1 MKRYLWS
8 ILAVV
13 GLAAT
18 SAEAQIAALN
28 GVCENGGRH
37 ATVQGL
43 NATNFQLGVIPSCT
57 ISVYLTGTT
66 TKATIF
72 ADSLGT
78 PLANPFTGAVVGS
91 TAPGQWLFYAATGV
105 GYDVTMS
112 GGIAPN
118 TFPTPVTLTDLIV
131 GGGGGGGGVSSFSS
145 GNLLPLFTTNV
156 ANPTTS
162 PALSFNPQSVPNLSF
177 YGNVT
182 PTINPPQFVTFV
194 AGANISLTPSGG
206 NTLTFSAAGG
216 GCGPLAGDTTS
227 TNCGTGNLATPFTPP
242 AFNQAFGDNNLNT
255 AGGTNLVSVG
265 NANGNLFPNNEF
277 VGIGDT
283 NGASIPSGHGSNDV
297 IGIGNNN
304 IATVVGGIP
313 DLICIGDANCQT
325 ISWLQDSVAIGNAN
339 FSNNVGTGNGTNLTE
354 AVGIGLTNGWYIN
367 TGGSIVAIG
376 QNNAGGIRTAG
387 STNVFEIIAL
397 GDSSA
402 QLIGNNVSDVIA
414 QGDGAAAT
422 LPTNSADIVAIG
434 DGADKQ
440 CNTFTGCAGGIP
452 NPVAVN
458 DVIAIGD
465 GTAGF
470 NQASQ
475 IVAIG
480 KNALGPVSVG
490 AGVGTFSYN
499 SGTLITAVGVN
510 TLASNS
516 TGSRNAAYGAYAGC
530 DGYVENSSI
539 GNCNQTGSN
548 NSWFGYDSGPNT
560 TTQLSNTAAFGYQAH
575 NTASNQIVLGNSSMT
590 TAYLFGTG
598 TGCLSASAG
607 GLISGSGS
615 GCGAGG
621 GGASN
626 VTVNGGSTLTTANFG
641 ASPAAGTNGINVT
654 WQVSAPNVSAEIVGD
669 GVSTHFLNGTGTFT
683 APAGSGTV
691 TSIATT
697 APLGG
702 GPITTTG
709 TLTCAT
715 CLVASS
721 PAVGILHVAGATQT
735 ATSSAVNLATADVTG
750 LLPIANGGTGTA
762 TPNLVAGA
770 NVTISGSWPN
780 QTINAPAAGSGISG
794 LTAGVVPLAGSPTT
808 ITANSHIDDGVTTAA
823 TLTATEPIAITGATH
838 GMSIPA
844 GTAVAG
850 AANTVIYASDATSGF
865 AEVNENN
872 TGLARICTSA
882 NSVCTGGGGSA
893 IVASAEVVSFTTT
906 PTFSV
911 ATNVSRIVLTNNI
924 TSFTLAAGSDG
935 QDKKLCFKQGAGPFT
950 VVPPANVHGFFT
962 IGTVNAEWNCQSFVY
977 DNTDSIWLSTSP
989 GTVNQ

>member
-37 ATVQGL
+37 ATVSGL
-43 NATNFQLGVIPSCT
+43 SATNFQLGVIPSCSVT
-57 ISVYLTGTT
+57 VYLTGTT

-145 GNLLPLFTTNV
+145 GNLLPLFTTTV

-255 AGGTNLVSVG
+255 VAGTNLVSVG
-265 NANGNLFPNNEF
+265 NSNGNAFPNNEF

-283 NGASIPSGHGSNDV
+283 NGAAIPSGHGSNDV

-304 IATVVGGIP
+304 IATVVGKIP
-313 DLICIGDANCQT
+313 DLICIGDANCQS
-325 ISWLQDSVAIGNAN
+325 ISYLNDSVGIGNGNFQHNVGTADSPESNNLHEAVAIGLANAQ
-339 FSNNVGTGNGTNLTE
+339 
-354 AVGIGLTNGWYIN
+354 YIN
-367 TGGSIVAIG
+367 TGNSVVGIG
-376 QNNAGGIRTAG
+376 QATAGGIFPGG
-387 STNVFEIIAL
+387 STAV
-397 GDSSA
+397 
-402 QLIGNNVSDVIA
+402 
-414 QGDGAAAT
+414 T
-422 LPTNSADIVAIG
+422 DIVAIG
-434 DGADKQ
+434 DTDAF
-440 CNTFTGCAGGIP
+440 NIS
-452 NPVAVN
+452 NSVH

-465 GTAGF
+465 GSAPTLATSTGDV
-470 NQASQ
+470 
-475 IVAIG
+475 VAIG
-480 KNALGPVSVG
+480 DGAMNQCSTFTGCGAAPNPVQVNDVVAIGDTSAAFNQGSDVVAIGFRTLGGGGGAGSIWNTATFGTAIGDYALPANTSGANNTALGG
-490 AGVGTFSYN
+490 FAGGDGFIFGSTAGN
-499 SGTLITAVGVN
+499 SN
-510 TLASNS
+510 K
-516 TGSRNAAYGAYAGC
+516 
-530 DGYVENSSI
+530 
-539 GNCNQTGSN
+539 TGSN
-548 NSWFGYDSGPNT
+548 NTWIGYDSGPNT
-560 TTQLSNTAAFGYQAH
+560 TTQLTNTAALGYQAH

-590 TAYLFGTG
+590 TAFLFGTG

-709 TLTCAT
+709 TLTCTT

-794 LTAGVVPLAGSPTT
+794 LTAGVIPLAGSPTT
-808 ITANSHIDDGVTTAA
+808 ITSNSHIDDGVTTAA

-893 IVASAEVVSFTTT
+893 TVASAEVVSFSAT
-906 PTFSV
+906 PTFST
-911 ATNVSRIVLTNNI
+911 AFNVSRIVLTNNI